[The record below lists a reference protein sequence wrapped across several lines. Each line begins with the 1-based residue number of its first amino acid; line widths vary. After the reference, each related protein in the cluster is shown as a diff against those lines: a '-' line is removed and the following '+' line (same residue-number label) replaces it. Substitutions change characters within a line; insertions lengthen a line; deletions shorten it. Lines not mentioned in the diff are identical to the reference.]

1 MTMSTCYH
9 IIYDREENVTE
20 VEQGPELFPE
30 GKQKKK
36 KGMFLGLEKF

>member
-1 MTMSTCYH
+1 MSTGYH

-36 KGMFLGLEKF
+36 KKVCS